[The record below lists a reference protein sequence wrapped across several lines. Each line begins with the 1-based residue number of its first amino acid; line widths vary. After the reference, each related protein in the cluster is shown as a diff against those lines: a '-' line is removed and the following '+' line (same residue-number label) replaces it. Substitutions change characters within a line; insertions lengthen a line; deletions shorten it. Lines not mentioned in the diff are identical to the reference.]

1 MLIVW
6 NKGVIPLRWKWIS
19 SFPSTCVENTY
30 LFPPFNG
37 WHSCWKSLDHICKV
51 LFLGF
56 YSIELAYTCVLML
69 VPNCFNYYC
78 FLASFETRKYDS
90 PNFCSFPRLFWVFRF
105 LWEPCMNFR
114 MFFCFCRKKKM
125 SLEFWQRSHWICRS
139 LWAVLSS

>member
-6 NKGVIPLRWKWIS
+6 NKGVIPLCWKWIS
-19 SFPSTCVENTY
+19 SFPSTLCWKH
-30 LFPPFNG
+30 LSFPPFNG

-105 LWEPCMNFR
+105 LWDSAWILG
-114 MFFCFCRKKKM
+114 CFSVSAEKKM